1 MEHNRNFSMTPE
13 TIAIVKELS
22 EAMTAATGEKPNE
35 SAALRKIIREWA
47 HEHAYHPD
55 GTFNAANR

>member
-1 MEHNRNFSMTPE
+1 
-13 TIAIVKELS
+13 
-22 EAMTAATGEKPNE
+22 MTAATGEKPNE